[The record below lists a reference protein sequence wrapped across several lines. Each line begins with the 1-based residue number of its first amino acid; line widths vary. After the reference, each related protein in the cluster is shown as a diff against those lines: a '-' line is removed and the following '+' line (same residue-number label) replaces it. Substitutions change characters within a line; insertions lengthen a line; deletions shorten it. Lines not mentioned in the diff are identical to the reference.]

1 MGAVPLRV
9 EVLESLKDLEE
20 DELGFGRVE
29 SGAVREVRVEIATGD
44 TVKVRRCSRVHQ
56 DKKAD
61 S

>member
-44 TVKVRRCSRVHQ
+44 TVKVRGSSRVHQ
-56 DKKAD
+56 DEKAN